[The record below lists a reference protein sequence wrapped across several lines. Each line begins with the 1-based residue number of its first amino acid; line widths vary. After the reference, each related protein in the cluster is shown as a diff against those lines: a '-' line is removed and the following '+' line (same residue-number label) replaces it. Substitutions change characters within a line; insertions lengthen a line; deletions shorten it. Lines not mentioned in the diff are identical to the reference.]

1 MDKCGAKIMQ
11 TVDLKKGQVARHV
24 TRAVKAIND
33 GYVIAVP
40 MENAYAYLCD
50 AFNHDA
56 VRAMHVLRGDEIGI
70 KAQVLVANFKMAEGI
85 SRNLDS
91 RTIKAMKKY
100 WPGKVT
106 FQVLPSALL
115 NWDLGD
121 NNELDEVA
129 IRVPSATFVKAILAK
144 TGPLATASV
153 AKSGE
158 SAITSNS
165 EVPTD
170 GLEAL
175 FSNGKLRK
183 GLPSTVVRTVAGV
196 HKVLREGA
204 VDFAS

>member
-1 MDKCGAKIMQ
+1 MTI
-11 TVDLKKGQVARHV
+11 VDLKKGQLARHV
-24 TRAVKAIND
+24 TRAVKALND

-50 AFNHDA
+50 AFNQDA
-56 VRAMHVLRGDEIGI
+56 VRAMHVLRQDEIGT
-70 KAQVLVANFKMAEGI
+70 KAQVLVRDFKMAEGI
-85 SRNLDS
+85 SRNLDK
-91 RTIKAMKKY
+91 RTIAAMKKY

-129 IRVPSATFVKAILAK
+129 IRVPAAPFVKAILAK

-153 AKSGE
+153 ASIGQVP
-158 SAITSNS
+158 ITASS
-165 EVPTD
+165 EVPVE
-170 GLEAL
+170 GVEIF

-183 GLPSTVVRTVAGV
+183 GLPSTIVRTVAGA
-196 HKVLREGA
+196 HKVLRSGA
-204 VDFAS
+204 VDFVS

>member
-1 MDKCGAKIMQ
+1 MPI
-11 TVDLKKGQVARHV
+11 VDLKKGQMARHV

-40 MENAYAYLCD
+40 MENGYAYVCD

-56 VRAMHVLRGDEIGI
+56 VRAMHVLREDELGV
-70 KAQVLVANFKMAEGI
+70 KAQVLVRDFKMAEGI
-85 SRNLDS
+85 SRNLDK
-91 RTIKAMKKY
+91 RTITAMKKY

-129 IRVPSATFVKAILAK
+129 IRVPTAPFIKAILAK

-153 AKSGE
+153 AKSGQ
-158 SAITSNS
+158 SVITASS
-165 EVPTD
+165 EVPTE
-170 GLEAL
+170 GIEAF

-183 GLPSTVVRTVAGV
+183 GLPSTVVRTIAGA

-204 VDFAS
+204 VDFVS

>member
-1 MDKCGAKIMQ
+1 MQ
-11 TVDLKKGQVARHV
+11 TVDLKKGTVARHV

-40 MENAYAYLCD
+40 LENAYAYLCD

-70 KAQVLVANFKMAEGI
+70 KAQVLVGNFKMAEGV
-85 SRNLDS
+85 SRNLDK
-91 RTIKAMKKY
+91 RTIASMKKY

-121 NNELDEVA
+121 NNEVDELA
-129 IRVPSATFVKAILAK
+129 LRVPSAPFVKAILAK

-153 AKSGE
+153 ARVGE
-158 SAITSNS
+158 APITASTD
-165 EVPTD
+165 VPTD
-170 GLEAL
+170 GIEIF

-183 GLPSTVVRTVAGV
+183 GLPTTVVRTGAGA
-196 HKVLREGA
+196 HTVLREGA
-204 VDFAS
+204 VDFVS

>member
-1 MDKCGAKIMQ
+1 MPI
-11 TVDLKKGQVARHV
+11 VDLKKGQLARHV
-24 TRAVKAIND
+24 TRAIKAIND

-40 MENAYAYLCD
+40 MENGYAYVCD

-56 VRAMHVLRGDEIGI
+56 VRAMHVLREDEIGV
-70 KAQVLVANFKMAEGI
+70 KAQVLVRDFKMAEGI
-85 SRNLDS
+85 SRNLDK
-91 RTIKAMKKY
+91 RTITAMKKY

-129 IRVPSATFVKAILAK
+129 IRVPTAPFVKAMLAK

-153 AKSGE
+153 AKIGQSV
-158 SAITSNS
+158 ITASS
-165 EVPTD
+165 EVPTE
-170 GLEAL
+170 GIEAL
-175 FSNGKLRK
+175 YSNGKLRK
-183 GLPSTVVRTVAGV
+183 GLPTTVVRTIAGA

-204 VDFAS
+204 VDFVS

>member
-1 MDKCGAKIMQ
+1 MQ
-11 TVDLKKGQVARHV
+11 TIDLKKGQLARHV

-33 GYVIAVP
+33 GFVIAIP
-40 MENAYAYLCD
+40 LENAYAYICD
-50 AFNHDA
+50 AFNQDA
-56 VRAMHVLRGDEIGI
+56 VRAMHVLREDELGV
-70 KAQVLVANFKMAEGI
+70 KAQVLVRDFKMAEGI
-85 SRNLDS
+85 SRNLDK
-91 RTIKAMKKY
+91 RTIASMKKY

-129 IRVPSATFVKAILAK
+129 IRVPTAPFVKAILAK

-153 AKSGE
+153 AKSGQ
-158 SAITSNS
+158 SVITTSS
-165 EVPTD
+165 EVPTE
-170 GLEAL
+170 GIEAL

-183 GLPSTVVRTVAGV
+183 GLPTTVVRTIAGA

-204 VDFAS
+204 VDFVS

>member
-1 MDKCGAKIMQ
+1 MQ
-11 TVDLKKGQVARHV
+11 TVDLKKGTLARHV

-40 MENAYAYLCD
+40 MENAYAYICD

-56 VRAMHVLRGDEIGI
+56 VRAMHVLRNDEIGI

-91 RTIKAMKKY
+91 RTISAMKKY

-121 NNELDEVA
+121 NNEVDEVA

-144 TGPLATASV
+144 TGPLATSSV
-153 AKSGE
+153 AKVGQSPV
-158 SAITSNS
+158 TSSS
-165 EVPTD
+165 EVPED
-170 GLEAL
+170 GIELF

-183 GLPSTVVRTVAGV
+183 GLPTTVVRTVAGV

-204 VDFAS
+204 VDFVS

>member
-1 MDKCGAKIMQ
+1 MQ
-11 TVDLKKGQVARHV
+11 TVDLKKGTIARHV

-40 MENAYAYLCD
+40 LENAYAYLCD

-56 VRAMHVLRGDEIGI
+56 VRAMHVLRGDEIGV
-70 KAQVLVANFKMAEGI
+70 KAQVLVGNFKMAEGV
-85 SRNLDS
+85 SRNLDK
-91 RTIKAMKKY
+91 RTIASMKKY

-121 NNELDEVA
+121 NNEVDELA
-129 IRVPSATFVKAILAK
+129 LRVPSAPFVKAILAK

-153 AKSGE
+153 SKVGE
-158 SAITSNS
+158 APITASTD
-165 EVPTD
+165 VPTD
-170 GLEAL
+170 GIEIF

-183 GLPSTVVRTVAGV
+183 GLPTTVVRTVAGA
-196 HKVLREGA
+196 HTVLREGA
-204 VDFAS
+204 VDFVS

>member
-1 MDKCGAKIMQ
+1 MT
-11 TVDLKKGQVARHV
+11 TVDIKKGQLARHV

-40 MENAYAYLCD
+40 MENAYAYVCD
-50 AFNHDA
+50 AFNQDA
-56 VRAMHVLRGDEIGI
+56 VRAMHTLRGGEHGV
-70 KAQVLVANFKMAEGI
+70 KAQVLVRDFKMAEGI
-85 SRNLDS
+85 SRNLDK
-91 RTIKAMKKY
+91 RTITAMKKY

-129 IRVPSATFVKAILAK
+129 IRVPSAAFIKAILAK
-144 TGPLATASV
+144 TGPLATTSV
-153 AKSGE
+153 AAAGQ
-158 SAITSNS
+158 SAITASS
-165 EVPTD
+165 EVPTQ
-170 GLEAL
+170 GIEIF

-183 GLPSTVVRTVAGV
+183 GLPTTIVRTVAGV

-204 VDFAS
+204 VDFNS

>member
-1 MDKCGAKIMQ
+1 MAE
-11 TVDLKKGQVARHV
+11 VDLKKGQMARHV

-40 MENAYAYLCD
+40 LENAYAYLCD
-50 AFNHDA
+50 AFSHDA
-56 VRAMHVLRGDEIGI
+56 VRAMHVLRGDEIGV
-70 KAQVLVANFKMAEGI
+70 KAQVLVRDFKMAEGI
-85 SRNLDS
+85 SRNLDK
-91 RTIKAMKKY
+91 RTITAMKKY

-115 NWDLGD
+115 SWDLGD

-153 AKSGE
+153 ATSGQ
-158 SAITSNS
+158 SPITAGS
-165 EVPTD
+165 EVPSE
-170 GLEAL
+170 GVEV
-175 FSNGKLRK
+175 FFNNGKLRK
-183 GLPSTVVRTVAGV
+183 GLPSTVVRTIAGA

-204 VDFAS
+204 VDFVS

>member
-1 MDKCGAKIMQ
+1 MPI
-11 TVDLKKGQVARHV
+11 VDLKKGQLARHV

-40 MENAYAYLCD
+40 MENGYAYVCD
-50 AFNHDA
+50 AFSHDA
-56 VRAMHVLRGDEIGI
+56 VRAMHVLREDEIGV
-70 KAQVLVANFKMAEGI
+70 KAQVLVRDFKMAEGI
-85 SRNLDS
+85 SRNLDK
-91 RTIKAMKKY
+91 RTITAMKKY

-129 IRVPSATFVKAILAK
+129 IRVPTAPFVKAILAK

-153 AKSGE
+153 AKSGQ
-158 SAITSNS
+158 SVITTSS
-165 EVPTD
+165 EVPTE
-170 GLEAL
+170 GIEAL

-183 GLPSTVVRTVAGV
+183 GLPTTVVRTIAGA

-204 VDFAS
+204 VDFVS

>member
-1 MDKCGAKIMQ
+1 MQ
-11 TVDLKKGQVARHV
+11 TVDLKKGTVARHV

-40 MENAYAYLCD
+40 LENAYAYLCD

-70 KAQVLVANFKMAEGI
+70 KAQVLVGNFKMAEGV
-85 SRNLDS
+85 SRNLDK
-91 RTIKAMKKY
+91 RTIASMKKY

-121 NNELDEVA
+121 NNEVDELA
-129 IRVPSATFVKAILAK
+129 LRVPSAPFVKAILAK

-153 AKSGE
+153 ARVGE
-158 SAITSNS
+158 APITASTD
-165 EVPTD
+165 VPTD
-170 GLEAL
+170 GIEIF

-183 GLPSTVVRTVAGV
+183 GLPTTVVRTVAGA
-196 HKVLREGA
+196 HTVLREGA
-204 VDFAS
+204 VDFVS

>member
-1 MDKCGAKIMQ
+1 M
-11 TVDLKKGQVARHV
+11 TEVDLKKGQMARHV

-40 MENAYAYLCD
+40 LENAYAYLCD
-50 AFNHDA
+50 AFSHDA
-56 VRAMHVLRGDEIGI
+56 VRAMHVLRGDEIGV
-70 KAQVLVANFKMAEGI
+70 KAQVLVRDFKMAEGI
-85 SRNLDS
+85 SRNLDK
-91 RTIKAMKKY
+91 RTIAAMKKY

-115 NWDLGD
+115 SWDLGD

-129 IRVPSATFVKAILAK
+129 IRVPTAPFIKAILAK

-153 AKSGE
+153 AKSGQ
-158 SAITSNS
+158 SVITASS
-165 EVPTD
+165 EVPTE
-170 GLEAL
+170 GIEAF

-183 GLPSTVVRTVAGV
+183 GLPTTVVRTIAGA

-204 VDFAS
+204 VDFVS

>member
-1 MDKCGAKIMQ
+1 MQ
-11 TVDLKKGQVARHV
+11 TVDLKKGTVARHV

-40 MENAYAYLCD
+40 LENAYAYLCD

-70 KAQVLVANFKMAEGI
+70 KAQVLVGNFKMAEGV
-85 SRNLDS
+85 SRNLDK
-91 RTIKAMKKY
+91 RTIASMKKY

-121 NNELDEVA
+121 NNEVDELA
-129 IRVPSATFVKAILAK
+129 LRVPSAPFVKAILAK

-153 AKSGE
+153 ARVGE
-158 SAITSNS
+158 APITASTV
-165 EVPTD
+165 VPTD
-170 GLEAL
+170 GIEIF

-183 GLPSTVVRTVAGV
+183 GLPTTVVRTVAGA
-196 HKVLREGA
+196 HTVLREGA
-204 VDFAS
+204 VDFVS

>member
-1 MDKCGAKIMQ
+1 MQ
-11 TVDLKKGQVARHV
+11 EIDLKKGTLARHV
-24 TRAVKAIND
+24 TRAVKAISD

-40 MENAYAYLCD
+40 MENAYAYICD

-56 VRAMHVLRGDEIGI
+56 VRAMHVLRADELGV

-85 SRNLDS
+85 SRNLDK
-91 RTIKAMKKY
+91 RTITAMKKY

-129 IRVPSATFVKAILAK
+129 IRVPSAPFIKAILAK

-153 AKSGE
+153 SKIGQPPI
-158 SAITSNS
+158 SASS
-165 EVPTD
+165 EVPRD
-170 GLEAL
+170 GIEL
-175 FSNGKLRK
+175 FFNNGKLRK
-183 GLPSTVVRTVAGV
+183 GLPTTVVRTIAGA
-196 HKVLREGA
+196 HKVLRAGA
-204 VDFAS
+204 VDFVS

>member
-1 MDKCGAKIMQ
+1 MPI
-11 TVDLKKGQVARHV
+11 VDLKKGQLARHV

-40 MENAYAYLCD
+40 MENGYAYVCD

-56 VRAMHVLRGDEIGI
+56 VRAMHVLREDEIGV
-70 KAQVLVANFKMAEGI
+70 KAQVLVRDFKMAEGI
-85 SRNLDS
+85 SRNLDK
-91 RTIKAMKKY
+91 RTIAAMKKF

-106 FQVLPSALL
+106 FQVLPSALI

-129 IRVPSATFVKAILAK
+129 IRVPTAPFIKAILVK

-153 AKSGE
+153 AKSGQ
-158 SAITSNS
+158 SVITASS
-165 EVPTD
+165 EVPTE
-170 GLEAL
+170 GIEAL
-175 FSNGKLRK
+175 YSNGKLRK
-183 GLPSTVVRTVAGV
+183 GLPTTVVRTIAGA

-204 VDFAS
+204 VDFIS

>member
-1 MDKCGAKIMQ
+1 MAE
-11 TVDLKKGQVARHV
+11 VDLKKGQMARHV

-40 MENAYAYLCD
+40 LENAYAYLCD
-50 AFNHDA
+50 AFSHDA
-56 VRAMHVLRGDEIGI
+56 VRAMHVLRGDEIGV
-70 KAQVLVANFKMAEGI
+70 KVQVLVRDFKMAEGI
-85 SRNLDS
+85 SRNLDK
-91 RTIKAMKKY
+91 RTITAMKKY

-115 NWDLGD
+115 SWDLGD

-153 AKSGE
+153 ATSGQ
-158 SAITSNS
+158 SPITAGS
-165 EVPTD
+165 EVPSE
-170 GLEAL
+170 GVEV
-175 FSNGKLRK
+175 FFNNGKLRK
-183 GLPSTVVRTVAGV
+183 GLPTTVVRTIAGA

-204 VDFAS
+204 VDFVS

>member
-1 MDKCGAKIMQ
+1 MIE
-11 TVDLKKGQVARHV
+11 VDLKKGQLARHV

-50 AFNHDA
+50 AFNQDA
-56 VRAMHVLRGDEIGI
+56 VRAMHVLRGDELGV
-70 KAQVLVANFKMAEGI
+70 KAQVLVKDFKMAEGV

-91 RTIKAMKKY
+91 RTITAMKKY
-100 WPGKVT
+100 WPGKIT

-115 NWDLGD
+115 TWDLGD

-129 IRVPSATFVKAILAK
+129 LRAPSAPFVKAIMAK

-153 AKSGE
+153 AKSGQ
-158 SAITSNS
+158 SAITASA

-170 GLEAL
+170 GIEV
-175 FSNGKLRK
+175 FFNNGKLRK
-183 GLPSTVVRTVAGV
+183 GLPTTVVRTVAGV

-204 VDFAS
+204 VDFTV

>member
-1 MDKCGAKIMQ
+1 MT
-11 TVDLKKGQVARHV
+11 TVDLKKGQMARHV

-56 VRAMHVLRGDEIGI
+56 VRAMHVLRGDELGV
-70 KAQVLVANFKMAEGI
+70 KAQVLVRDFKMAEGVC
-85 SRNLDS
+85 RNLDN
-91 RTIKAMKKY
+91 RTITAMKKY
-100 WPGKVT
+100 WPGKIT

-121 NNELDEVA
+121 NNELDELA
-129 IRVPSATFVKAILAK
+129 IRVPSATFVKSILTK

-153 AKSGE
+153 SRSGE
-158 SAITSNS
+158 SAITSSS
-165 EVPTD
+165 EVSTE
-170 GLEAL
+170 GIEVF

-183 GLPSTVVRTVAGV
+183 GLPTTVVRTVAGV
-196 HKVLREGA
+196 HKVIREGA
-204 VDFAS
+204 VDFTS

>member
-1 MDKCGAKIMQ
+1 
-11 TVDLKKGQVARHV
+11 
-24 TRAVKAIND
+24 
-33 GYVIAVP
+33 
-40 MENAYAYLCD
+40 MENAYAYICD

-70 KAQVLVANFKMAEGI
+70 KAQVLVSNFKMAEGI

-91 RTIKAMKKY
+91 RTITAMKKY

-129 IRVPSATFVKAILAK
+129 IRVPSAPFIKAILAK

-153 AKSGE
+153 AKVGQVPITA
-158 SAITSNS
+158 SA
-165 EVPTD
+165 EVPKD
-170 GLEAL
+170 GIEL
-175 FSNGKLRK
+175 FFNNGKLRK
-183 GLPSTVVRTVAGV
+183 GLPTTVVRTVAGA
-196 HKVLREGA
+196 HKVLRAGA

>member
-1 MDKCGAKIMQ
+1 MQ
-11 TVDLKKGQVARHV
+11 TVDLKKGTIARHV

-40 MENAYAYLCD
+40 LENAYAYLCD

-70 KAQVLVANFKMAEGI
+70 KAQVLVGNFKMAEGV
-85 SRNLDS
+85 SRNLDK
-91 RTIKAMKKY
+91 RTIASMKKY

-121 NNELDEVA
+121 NNEVDELA
-129 IRVPSATFVKAILAK
+129 LRVPSAPFVKAILAK

-153 AKSGE
+153 AKVGE
-158 SAITSNS
+158 ATITASTD
-165 EVPTD
+165 VPTD
-170 GLEAL
+170 GIEIF

-183 GLPSTVVRTVAGV
+183 GLPTTVVRTVAGA
-196 HKVLREGA
+196 HTVLREGA

>member
-1 MDKCGAKIMQ
+1 MPI
-11 TVDLKKGQVARHV
+11 VDLKKGQLARHV

-40 MENAYAYLCD
+40 MENGYAYVCD

-56 VRAMHVLRGDEIGI
+56 VRAMHVLREDEIGV
-70 KAQVLVANFKMAEGI
+70 KAQVLVRDFKMAEGI
-85 SRNLDS
+85 SRNLDK
-91 RTIKAMKKY
+91 RTITAMKKY

-129 IRVPSATFVKAILAK
+129 IRVPSAPFIKAILAK

-158 SAITSNS
+158 SVITASS
-165 EVPTD
+165 EVPTE
-170 GLEAL
+170 GIEAL

-183 GLPSTVVRTVAGV
+183 GLPSTIVRTIAGA

-204 VDFAS
+204 VDFVS

>member
-1 MDKCGAKIMQ
+1 MTTIDI
-11 TVDLKKGQVARHV
+11 KKGQIGRHV

-56 VRAMHVLRGDEIGI
+56 VRAMHVLRGSDNGI
-70 KAQVLVANFKMAEGI
+70 KAQVLVKDVKMAEGI
-85 SRNLDS
+85 SRNMDG
-91 RTIKAMKKY
+91 RTLAAMKKY
-100 WPGKVT
+100 WPGKIT

-115 NWDLGD
+115 TWDLGD
-121 NNELDEVA
+121 NNEVDEVA

-144 TGPLATASV
+144 TGPLATTSV
-153 AKSGE
+153 AKVGE
-158 SAITSNS
+158 NAITASS

-170 GLEAL
+170 GIEVF

-196 HKVLREGA
+196 HTVLRDGA
-204 VDFAS
+204 VDFKV

>member
-1 MDKCGAKIMQ
+1 MPI
-11 TVDLKKGQVARHV
+11 VDLKKGQLARHV

-40 MENAYAYLCD
+40 MENGYAYVCD

-56 VRAMHVLRGDEIGI
+56 VRAMHVLREDEIGV
-70 KAQVLVANFKMAEGI
+70 KAQVLVRDFKMAEGI
-85 SRNLDS
+85 SRNLDK
-91 RTIKAMKKY
+91 RTIAAMKKF

-129 IRVPSATFVKAILAK
+129 IRVPSAPFIKAILAK

-153 AKSGE
+153 AKSGQ
-158 SAITSNS
+158 SVITASS
-165 EVPTD
+165 EVPTE
-170 GLEAL
+170 GIEAL
-175 FSNGKLRK
+175 YSNGKLRK
-183 GLPSTVVRTVAGV
+183 GLPTTVVRTIAGA

-204 VDFAS
+204 VDFVS

>member
-1 MDKCGAKIMQ
+1 MQ
-11 TVDLKKGQVARHV
+11 TVDLKKGTVARHV

-40 MENAYAYLCD
+40 LENAYAYLCD

-70 KAQVLVANFKMAEGI
+70 KAQVLVGNFKMAEGV
-85 SRNLDS
+85 SRNLDK
-91 RTIKAMKKY
+91 RTIASMKKY

-121 NNELDEVA
+121 NNEVDELA
-129 IRVPSATFVKAILAK
+129 LRVPSAAFVKAILAK

-153 AKSGE
+153 AKVGE
-158 SAITSNS
+158 APITASTD
-165 EVPTD
+165 VPTD
-170 GLEAL
+170 GIEII

-183 GLPSTVVRTVAGV
+183 GLPTTVVRTVAGA
-196 HKVLREGA
+196 HTVLREGA
-204 VDFAS
+204 VDFVS

>member
-1 MDKCGAKIMQ
+1 MIE
-11 TVDLKKGQVARHV
+11 VDLKKGQLARHV

-50 AFNHDA
+50 AFNQDA
-56 VRAMHVLRGDEIGI
+56 VRTMHVLRGDELGV
-70 KAQVLVANFKMAEGI
+70 KAQVLVKDFKMAEGV

-91 RTIKAMKKY
+91 RTIAAMKKY
-100 WPGKVT
+100 WPGKIT

-115 NWDLGD
+115 TWDLGD

-129 IRVPSATFVKAILAK
+129 LRAPSAPFIKAILAK

-153 AKSGE
+153 AKSGQ
-158 SAITSNS
+158 SAITASS

-170 GLEAL
+170 GIEV
-175 FSNGKLRK
+175 FFNNGKLRK
-183 GLPSTVVRTVAGV
+183 GLPSTIVRTVAGV

-204 VDFAS
+204 VDFTV

>member
-1 MDKCGAKIMQ
+1 MQ
-11 TVDLKKGQVARHV
+11 TVDLKKGTIARHV

-40 MENAYAYLCD
+40 LENAYAYLCD

-70 KAQVLVANFKMAEGI
+70 KAQVLVGNFKMAEGV
-85 SRNLDS
+85 SRNLDK
-91 RTIKAMKKY
+91 RTIASMKKY

-121 NNELDEVA
+121 NNEVDELA
-129 IRVPSATFVKAILAK
+129 LRVPSAPFVKAILAK

-153 AKSGE
+153 SKVGE
-158 SAITSNS
+158 APITASTD
-165 EVPTD
+165 VPTD
-170 GLEAL
+170 GIEIF

-183 GLPSTVVRTVAGV
+183 GLPTTVVRTVAGA
-196 HKVLREGA
+196 HTVLREGA
-204 VDFAS
+204 VDFVS

>member
-1 MDKCGAKIMQ
+1 MQ

-33 GYVIAVP
+33 GFVIVVP
-40 MENAYAYLCD
+40 LENAYAYLCD
-50 AFNHDA
+50 AFNQDA

-70 KAQVLVANFKMAEGI
+70 KAQVLVANLKMAEGI
-85 SRNLDS
+85 SRNLDG
-91 RTIKAMKKY
+91 RTIKAMQKF

-106 FQVLPSALL
+106 FQVLPSQLV

-144 TGPLATASV
+144 TGPLATAS
-153 AKSGE
+153 ASMSGQPV
-158 SAITSNS
+158 ITSS
-165 EVPTD
+165 ADVVKVGIEV
-170 GLEAL
+170 L

>member
-1 MDKCGAKIMQ
+1 MPI
-11 TVDLKKGQVARHV
+11 VDLKKGQLARHV

-40 MENAYAYLCD
+40 MENGYAYVCD

-56 VRAMHVLRGDEIGI
+56 VRAMHVLREDEIGV
-70 KAQVLVANFKMAEGI
+70 KAQVLVRDFKMAEGI
-85 SRNLDS
+85 SRNLDK
-91 RTIKAMKKY
+91 RTIAAMKKF

-129 IRVPSATFVKAILAK
+129 IRVPTAPFVKAMLAK

-153 AKSGE
+153 AKIGQSV
-158 SAITSNS
+158 ITASS
-165 EVPTD
+165 EVPTE
-170 GLEAL
+170 GIEAL

-183 GLPSTVVRTVAGV
+183 GLPTTVVRTIAGA

-204 VDFAS
+204 VDFVS

>member
-1 MDKCGAKIMQ
+1 MQ
-11 TVDLKKGQVARHV
+11 TVDLKKGTIARHV

-40 MENAYAYLCD
+40 MENAYAYICD

-70 KAQVLVANFKMAEGI
+70 KAQVLVGNFKMAEGI
-85 SRNLDS
+85 SRNLDK
-91 RTIKAMKKY
+91 RTIASMKKY

-121 NNELDEVA
+121 NNEVDEVA

-153 AKSGE
+153 AKVGE
-158 SAITSNS
+158 QPITAASD
-165 EVPTD
+165 VPTD
-170 GLEAL
+170 GIELF

-183 GLPSTVVRTVAGV
+183 GLPTTVVRTVAGG
-196 HKVLREGA
+196 HTVLREGA
-204 VDFAS
+204 VDFVS

>member
-1 MDKCGAKIMQ
+1 MPI
-11 TVDLKKGQVARHV
+11 VDLKKGQLARHV
-24 TRAVKAIND
+24 TRAIKAIND

-40 MENAYAYLCD
+40 MENGYAYVCD

-56 VRAMHVLRGDEIGI
+56 VRAMHVLREDEIGV
-70 KAQVLVANFKMAEGI
+70 KAQVLVRDFKMAEGI
-85 SRNLDS
+85 SRNLDK
-91 RTIKAMKKY
+91 RTITAMKKY

-129 IRVPSATFVKAILAK
+129 IRVPTAPFVKAMLAK

-153 AKSGE
+153 AKIGQSV
-158 SAITSNS
+158 ITASS
-165 EVPTD
+165 EVPTE
-170 GLEAL
+170 GIEAL

-183 GLPSTVVRTVAGV
+183 GLPTTVVRTIAGA

-204 VDFAS
+204 VDFVS